1 MIRKQ
6 NRFDEYAYR
15 VANKRLSDS
24 VVTLEEGQWVTLDT
38 NGELVIATGTQK
50 AFIVIGSKRDGRDMV
65 GGKSVRKVSYL
76 KGNFEFDVTN
86 FDPAG
91 DYSTSPITP
100 LKVTAGG
107 ILTPAITPATDII
120 EAYAIGDV
128 KPDGYLTITSA

>member
-1 MIRKQ
+1 MIKKQ

-15 VANKRLSDS
+15 VANKRLSES
-24 VVTLEEGQWVTLDT
+24 VTRLEEGQWVTFDEK
-38 NGELVIATGTQK
+38 GELVIATGTQK
-50 AFIVIGSKRDGRDMV
+50 AFIAIGSLRDERDMV

-86 FDPAG
+86 FDPLG
-91 DYSTSPITP
+91 DYAAKPITP

-107 ILTPAITPATDII
+107 VLTPVTTPATDIV